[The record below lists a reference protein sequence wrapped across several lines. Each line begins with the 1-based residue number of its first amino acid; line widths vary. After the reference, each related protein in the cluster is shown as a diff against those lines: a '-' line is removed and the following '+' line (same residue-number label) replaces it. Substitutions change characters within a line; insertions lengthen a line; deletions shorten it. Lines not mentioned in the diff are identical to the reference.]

1 MVKKSLLRQLMLWIG
16 LVMFI
21 GIGGFGTYTY
31 VKIQDMLIDQNKE
44 HIKSIVNASIAS
56 LGSFDRGIG
65 EGYPKEVAEE
75 EAKEEF
81 VGKLVDGKRDFTKS
95 RYLWNDS
102 GYLYAYTSDGTAVMH
117 PVLEGKNILK
127 HEDPVVSGAIKGILK
142 TAKENPDGAFYE
154 FKFPDNETGEIR
166 DKVAFAYYFEPWD
179 WTIGLTVFEDDL
191 YEGVYD
197 LMLRVSLIAFGVFL
211 LVGVSVY
218 VLLRKRMKR
227 LNSYVS
233 DLEKLSE
240 GDFNVSIDHDD
251 KDQSEIG
258 RLSLALIK
266 LRVDLNKI
274 LTDVS
279 GVVDRNVSSMS
290 EIVDTTTDT
299 ETKFN
304 VVSEK
309 INQINLDVMSQTALS
324 EELDSG
330 IQEINGTLSTISNK
344 VADFAN
350 EVDVTDQSTQ
360 VGAKL
365 VGDTVGAMGDITDRF
380 TKVEE
385 SISEF
390 AVKAEQI
397 KEVVNVVKGISD
409 QTKLLALN
417 AQIEAARAGEQGRGF
432 AVVATEVGKL
442 AVTTQESVD
451 EIHDL
456 VSGMDKSLG
465 EILVSVKESDMT
477 IIEGNKMMGEVSDQ
491 FNKIAN
497 SISAISRGLQDVTAE
512 LEQTNAHTEEFE
524 SGVSE
529 LSRLSE
535 GITQFASEISGDTEE
550 LSNAVH
556 SVSEVVNDL
565 KVSMDELSDETKR
578 FKLDD
583 SLSN

>member
-16 LVMFI
+16 IVMFV
-21 GIGGFGTYTY
+21 GIGSFGTYTY
-31 VKIQDMLIDQNKE
+31 VKIQNILIEQNKE
-44 HIKSIVNASIAS
+44 HIKSIVNASIGS

-95 RYLWNDS
+95 RYLWNGS
-102 GYLYAYTSDGTAVMH
+102 GYLYAFTSDGTAVMH
-117 PVLEGKNILK
+117 PVLEGKNILN
-127 HEDPVVSGAIKGILK
+127 HEDPIISGAIKGILE
-142 TAKENPDGAFYE
+142 TAKENPEGAFYE
-154 FKFPDNETGEIR
+154 FQFPDNETGEIR

-191 YEGVYD
+191 YAGVHG
-197 LMLRVSLIAFGVFL
+197 LMVRVGLIAFGVFFV
-211 LVGVSVY
+211 VGVSVY
-218 VLLRKRMKR
+218 VLLRKRMNR

-240 GDFNVSIDHDD
+240 GDFNVYIDHDEND
-251 KDQSEIG
+251 HSEIG

-274 LTDVS
+274 LVDVS
-279 GVVDRNVSSMS
+279 DVVNRNVSSMG
-290 EIVDTTTDT
+290 EIVETTTDT
-299 ETKFN
+299 ENKFN
-304 VVSEK
+304 VVNEK
-309 INQINLDVMSQTALS
+309 INQINSDVMSQTALS

-360 VGAKL
+360 VGAQL
-365 VGDTVGAMGDITDRF
+365 VSDTVGAMSNITDRF

-385 SISEF
+385 SISDF

-397 KEVVNVVKGISD
+397 KDVVHVVKGISD

-465 EILVSVKESDMT
+465 EILMSVKESDLT
-477 IIEGNKMMGEVSDQ
+477 IVEGNKMMDEVSDQ
-491 FNKIAN
+491 FTKIAQ
-497 SISAISRGLQDVTAE
+497 SISEISRGLQDVTAE

-535 GITQFASEISGDTEE
+535 GITQFAAEISIDTDE
-550 LSNAVH
+550 LSKSVH
-556 SVSEVVNDL
+556 SVTTVVGDL
-565 KVSMDELSDETKR
+565 KGSMGELSDATDR
-578 FKLDD
+578 FSLDVTD
-583 SLSN
+583 SK

>member
-21 GIGGFGTYTY
+21 GIGSFGTYTY

-65 EGYPKEVAEE
+65 DGYPKEIAEE

-81 VGKLVDGKRDFTKS
+81 VGILVDGKRDFTKS

-142 TAKENPDGAFYE
+142 TAKENPEGAFYE

-166 DKVAFAYYFEPWD
+166 DKVAFTYYFEPWD
-179 WTIGLTVFEDDL
+179 WTIGLTVFKDDL
-191 YEGVYD
+191 YAGVYE
-197 LMLRVSLIAFGVFL
+197 LMLRVGLIAFGVFL
-211 LVGVSVY
+211 LVGISVY

-240 GDFNVSIDHDD
+240 GDFNVFIDHDD

-274 LTDVS
+274 LMDVS
-279 GVVDRNVSSMS
+279 GVVDRNVNSMS
-290 EIVDTTTDT
+290 EIVGTTKDT
-299 ETKFN
+299 EDKFN

-309 INQINLDVMSQTALS
+309 INQINSDVMSQTALS

-477 IIEGNKMMGEVSDQ
+477 IVEGNKMMGEVSDQ
-491 FNKIAN
+491 FNKIAD
-497 SISAISRGLQDVTAE
+497 SISEISRGLQDVTAE

-550 LSNAVH
+550 LSNSVR

-565 KVSMDELSDETKR
+565 KVSMDELSEETKR

-583 SLSN
+583 SLNT

>member
-1 MVKKSLLRQLMLWIG
+1 MLWIG

-31 VKIQDMLIDQNKE
+31 VKIQNILIEQNKE
-44 HIKSIVNASIAS
+44 HIKSIVNASVGS
-56 LGSFDRGIG
+56 LGSFERGIG
-65 EGYPKEVAEE
+65 DDYPKEVAEE

-81 VGKLVDGKRDFTKS
+81 VGKLVDGKRDFKDS
-95 RYLWNDS
+95 RYLWNGS

-117 PVLEGKNILK
+117 PVLEGKNILN
-127 HEDPVVSGAIKGILK
+127 HEDPIISGAIKGILE
-142 TAKENPDGAFYE
+142 TAKENPNGAFYE
-154 FKFPDNETGEIR
+154 FQFPDNETGEIR

-191 YEGVYD
+191 YAGVYD
-197 LMLRVSLIAFGVFL
+197 LMLRVGLIAVGVML
-211 LVGVSVY
+211 LVGGSVY
-218 VLLRKRMKR
+218 VLLRKRMTR

-233 DLEKLSE
+233 DLEKLST
-240 GDFNVSIDHDD
+240 GDFNVYIEHDE
-251 KDQSEIG
+251 KDESEIG
-258 RLSLALIK
+258 RLSAALIK
-266 LRVDLNKI
+266 LRVDLNN
-274 LTDVS
+274 LLVDVS
-279 GVVDRNVSSMS
+279 GVVDRNVNSMVD
-290 EIVDTTTDT
+290 IADTTKDT

-304 VVSEK
+304 VVSDK
-309 INQINLDVMSQTALS
+309 INQINSDVMSQTALS

-350 EVDVTDQSTQ
+350 EVDITDQSTQ

-365 VGDTVGAMGDITDRF
+365 VGDTVGAMSNITDQF
-380 TKVEE
+380 AKVEE
-385 SISEF
+385 SISDF

-465 EILVSVKESDMT
+465 DILVSVKNSDMT
-477 IIEGNKMMGEVSDQ
+477 IVEGNKMMDDVSVQ
-491 FNKIAN
+491 FTKIAN
-497 SISAISRGLQDVTAE
+497 SISEISRGLQDVTAE

-535 GITQFASEISGDTEE
+535 GITQFASEISRDTEE
-550 LSNAVH
+550 LSQSVH
-556 SVSEVVNDL
+556 SVSDVVGGL
-565 KVSMDELSDETKR
+565 KVSMDELSEETGR
-578 FKLDD
+578 FNLDKT
-583 SLSN
+583 LKG